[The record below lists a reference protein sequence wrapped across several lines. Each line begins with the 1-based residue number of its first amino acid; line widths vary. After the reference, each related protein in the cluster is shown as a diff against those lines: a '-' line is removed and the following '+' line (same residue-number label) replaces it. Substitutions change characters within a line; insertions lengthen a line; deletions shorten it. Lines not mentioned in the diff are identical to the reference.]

1 MGIRADA
8 AAATR
13 RKLLEAAREEFQRRG
28 FSGGRVD
35 DIAQAA
41 AVNKR
46 LIYAHFGS
54 KAGLFEAVLADNVE
68 RVATAVPFTPNDLPD
83 YAVRLFDYWMAN
95 PTSLRLF
102 SWRNVEVSTTPAS
115 EDATYRDMI
124 RQVEAS
130 GAPATAGLPADHLL
144 ALLFAMLLAWAIPAD
159 AFQRPGRAQLA
170 ERKATIHTA
179 VERLLARGATANG

>member
-35 DIAQAA
+35 DIARAA
-41 AVNKR
+41 SVNKR

-54 KAGLFEAVLADNVE
+54 KAGLFEAVLADNVA
-68 RVATAVPFTPNDLPD
+68 RVATAVPFTPDDLPD

-124 RQVEAS
+124 QQVEAT
-130 GAPATAGLPADHLL
+130 GVPATAGLPADHLL

-170 ERKATIHTA
+170 GRKATIHVA
-179 VERLLARGATANG
+179 VERLLARGATANS

>member
-35 DIAQAA
+35 DIAKAA

-54 KAGLFEAVLADNVE
+54 KAGLFEAVLADNVA
-68 RVATAVPFTPNDLPD
+68 RVATSVH
-83 YAVRLFDYWMAN
+83 
-95 PTSLRLF
+95 S
-102 SWRNVEVSTTPAS
+102 
-115 EDATYRDMI
+115 
-124 RQVEAS
+124 
-130 GAPATAGLPADHLL
+130 GLP
-144 ALLFAMLLAWAIPAD
+144 
-159 AFQRPGRAQLA
+159 
-170 ERKATIHTA
+170 T
-179 VERLLARGATANG
+179 